1 MTTIIL
7 TLTSTDKKSIAD
19 KISRKL
25 LNDKLC
31 KCVNIIP
38 NIHSYFVWKKKFR
51 KSKEWMILIKSKKS
65 SYKKI
70 EVLIKKLHNYELPE
84 IISININQGDKDYL
98 KWVKNENF

>member
-19 KISRKL
+19 KISKKL
-25 LNDKLC
+25 LDDKLC

-38 NIHSYFVWKKKFR
+38 NVHSYFIWKKKFY

-70 EVLIKKLHNYELPE
+70 EVLIKKLHNYVLPE
-84 IISININQGDKDYL
+84 IISINIENSFKTYL
-98 KWVKNENF
+98 KWIENAKN

>member
-38 NIHSYFVWKKKFR
+38 NIHSYFVWKKKLR
-51 KSKEWMILIKSKKS
+51 KSKAWMLLIKSK
-65 SYKKI
+65 
-70 EVLIKKLHNYELPE
+70 
-84 IISININQGDKDYL
+84 
-98 KWVKNENF
+98 

>member
-38 NIHSYFVWKKKFR
+38 NIHSNFDWKKK
-51 KSKEWMILIKSKKS
+51 LKK
-65 SYKKI
+65 KFIQK
-70 EVLIKKLHNYELPE
+70 NRG
-84 IISININQGDKDYL
+84 IN
-98 KWVKNENF
+98 